1 MNNISNQQNGKI
13 KSLVSSDAEKDGK
26 QQLGCLFMITGCLN
40 ALTPLENT
48 QKKYLQVK
56 YRIYLS
62 SNNATAF
69 HFFFLHFPKRN
80 EMPATKHLH
89 RGVHYSLPCNKGRK
103 QPSCPSIKEWA
114 GER

>member
-40 ALTPLENT
+40 ALTPLENI
-48 QKKYLQVK
+48 QKILTSEIQNLF
-56 YRIYLS
+56 IIQQC
-62 SNNATAF
+62 
-69 HFFFLHFPKRN
+69 HHIPFFFLHFPKRN

-89 RGVHYSLPCNKGRK
+89 RGVQYSLPCNKGRK